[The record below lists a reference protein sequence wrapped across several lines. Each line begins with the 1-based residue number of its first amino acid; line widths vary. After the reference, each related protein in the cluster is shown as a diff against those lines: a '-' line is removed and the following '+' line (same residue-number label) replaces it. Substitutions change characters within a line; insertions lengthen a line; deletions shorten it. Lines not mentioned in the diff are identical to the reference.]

1 MREFGVS
8 VLEMAPPEADLEQ
21 EAVSERERDAQALRL
36 WKNGSNRGY
45 NELVERYQKPLFH
58 FIYRMVRDRDEAK
71 DLLQETFIRLHR
83 SLSSLRED
91 KSLKSWLF
99 RTANNLC
106 IDHFRK
112 HKPGRVTAFDHQ
124 APESLAAVESA
135 SIDERTEIR
144 PDEAAMQSAQQ
155 EKIIEAIQK
164 LPKNQRMAMTLRS
177 CEGLSMKE
185 IADAMECSEQ
195 TIGTTLF
202 AARKKLMKMLQPVMQ
217 EVYGAAE

>member
-1 MREFGVS
+1 M
-8 VLEMAPPEADLEQ
+8 VLDMAPPAAND
-21 EAVSERERDAQALRL
+21 AYDPVSDREIDAQSLRL
-36 WKNGSNRGY
+36 WKNGGQRGY

-71 DLLQETFIRLHR
+71 DLLQETFVRLYR

-112 HKPGRVTAFDHQ
+112 HKPGRVTAFDYQ
-124 APESLAAVESA
+124 APESLALIESA
-135 SIDERTEIR
+135 STAERTDVR

-155 EKIIEAIQK
+155 EKIMEAIQA
-164 LPKNQRMAMTLRS
+164 LPQNQRMVMALRS
-177 CEGLSMKE
+177 CDGLSMKE
-185 IADAMECSEQ
+185 IADVMECSEQ
-195 TIGTTLF
+195 TVGTTLF
-202 AARKKLMKMLQPVMQ
+202 AARKKLMKRLQPVLQ